1 MVKTL
6 LSSVG
11 AAGSILAE
19 ELRSYMAHD
28 QKKKKQYCNKD
39 FKKILR

>member
-28 QKKKKQYCNKD
+28 QKKKNNIVTKTL
-39 FKKILR
+39 KKF